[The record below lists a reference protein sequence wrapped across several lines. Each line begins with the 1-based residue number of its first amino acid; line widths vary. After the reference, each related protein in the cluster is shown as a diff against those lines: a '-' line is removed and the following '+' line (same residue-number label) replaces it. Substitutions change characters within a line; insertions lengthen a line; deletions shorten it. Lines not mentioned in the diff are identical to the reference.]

1 MKLLSYSHK
10 NKPGLG
16 VLIGDNILDINKA
29 FNEKTGG
36 AFSNSDRV
44 FDLEM
49 LDFLNLGKPGME
61 ELQKAVDAAEEVN
74 YSSLKLSDVKILAPI
89 PRPKK
94 NIVCLGLN
102 YADHIIEDSESRTG
116 ANIVI
121 PEHPIFFTKPPTTV
135 IGPNEPI
142 IYPKSTKK
150 LDYEVELALIIGKKG
165 KYIPPE
171 KSLNHVAGYTILND
185 ISARDLQN
193 QHQQWFMGKSCDT
206 FAPMGPI
213 IITKDEI
220 ENPHDLD
227 LSLQV
232 NGETRQHANTK
243 DMIFKIPEIISAL
256 SNGITLEIGDII
268 ATGTPSG
275 VGMAHPKGM
284 LSPGDTVSATIE
296 KIGTLKN
303 KVMEEAY

>member
-10 NKPGLG
+10 NKQCLG
-16 VLIGDNILDINKA
+16 ALIGENILDINKA
-29 FNEKTGG
+29 FNEKIGG
-36 AFSNSDRV
+36 AFLDTDKV

-49 LDFLNLGKPGME
+49 LDFLNLGKDGRD
-61 ELQKAVDAAEEVN
+61 ELQKAVYATEEGS
-74 YSSLKLSDVKILAPI
+74 YSSLKSSDVKILAPI

-102 YADHIIEDSESRTG
+102 YADHIKEDSESRTG
-116 ANIVI
+116 ANIDI

-142 IYPKSTKK
+142 VYPKSTQK

-165 KYIPPE
+165 KYIQQE
-171 KSLNHVAGYTILND
+171 KSLSYVAGYTILND
-185 ISARDLQN
+185 ISARDLQT

-206 FAPMGPI
+206 FAPMGPVI
-213 IITKDEI
+213 LTKDEI

-227 LSLQV
+227 LSLNV
-232 NGETRQHANTK
+232 NGEIRQQANTR
-243 DMIFKIPEIISAL
+243 DMIFKIPEIISSL

-284 LSPGDTVSATIE
+284 LAPGDTVSATIE
-296 KIGTLKN
+296 KIGTLEN
-303 KVMEEAY
+303 KVVAEE

>member
-10 NKPGLG
+10 NKSCLG
-16 VLIGDNILDINKA
+16 VLVGENILDINKV
-29 FNEKTGG
+29 FNEKIGG
-36 AFSNSDRV
+36 AFYNTDKV
-44 FDLEM
+44 FDLEI
-49 LDFLNLGKPGME
+49 LDFLNLGKLGRE
-61 ELQKAVDAAEEVN
+61 ELQKSVAAVEEGN
-74 YSSLKLSDVKILAPI
+74 YFSLKLSDVKILAPI
-89 PRPKK
+89 PRPLK

-102 YADHIIEDSESRTG
+102 YADHIKEDSESRTG
-116 ANIVI
+116 ADIAF
-121 PEHPIFFTKPPTTV
+121 PEYPIFFTKPPTTV
-135 IGPNEPI
+135 IGPDEPI
-142 IYPKSTKK
+142 VYPKSTKK
-150 LDYEVELALIIGKKG
+150 LDYEVELAIIIGKKG

-171 KSLNHVAGYTILND
+171 KSLNHIAGYTILND
-185 ISARDLQN
+185 ISARDLQT

-206 FAPMGPI
+206 FAPMGPF

-232 NGETRQHANTK
+232 NEVTRQHANTR

-256 SNGITLEIGDII
+256 SNGITLEVGDII

-275 VGMAHPKGM
+275 VGMAHPNGM

-303 KVMEEAY
+303 KIVEET